1 MPADQ
6 LDLDIPLPK
15 TIADVAI
22 SAANVERDFSMESEA
37 SDLVQLRK
45 ASPSLERRVRSASCS
60 LKVAE
65 SAGMLA
71 ISNDNSAD
79 VKRTSI
85 QHGP

>member
-1 MPADQ
+1 VAIPAGQ
-6 LDLDIPLPK
+6 LHLDILLPS

-22 SAANVERDFSMESEA
+22 SAAKVERDFSIESAE

-65 SAGMLA
+65 SAGMLV
-71 ISNDNSAD
+71 ISDSPQRGR
-79 VKRTSI
+79 RT
-85 QHGP
+85 H